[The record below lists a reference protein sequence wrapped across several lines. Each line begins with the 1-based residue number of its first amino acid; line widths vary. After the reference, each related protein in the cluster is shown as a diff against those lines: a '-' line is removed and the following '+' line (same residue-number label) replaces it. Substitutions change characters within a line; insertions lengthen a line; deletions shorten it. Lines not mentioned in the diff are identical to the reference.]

1 MTNAEQPNRLDLIE
15 ALLLQ
20 TVQQQHANTATISQI
35 AQQQQANTATVSQI
49 AQQQQANTATIS
61 QIAQQQQA
69 NTATISQLTQQQA
82 ELKQELQDSISHLV
96 SVIGNFVEEAQKDR
110 AIIQELQ
117 SEVRGIQ
124 TENQRILQYLFGRQ
138 GQG

>member
-1 MTNAEQPNRLDLIE
+1 MTNAEQPNRLALIE

-20 TVQQQHANTATISQI
+20 TVQQQ
-35 AQQQQANTATVSQI
+35 QANTAAITQLT
-49 AQQQQANTATIS
+49 QQQQN
-61 QIAQQQQA
+61 
-69 NTATISQLTQQQA
+69 NTATISQLAQQQA

-96 SVIGNFVEEAQKDR
+96 SVIGNFVEEAHQDR
-110 AIIQELQ
+110 AIIRELQ

-138 GQG
+138 GER

>member
-20 TVQQQHANTATISQI
+20 TVQQQQVNTA
-35 AQQQQANTATVSQI
+35 A
-49 AQQQQANTATIS
+49 
-61 QIAQQQQA
+61 
-69 NTATISQLTQQQA
+69 ISQLTQQQQVNIAAIAQLAQQQA

-96 SVIGNFVEEAQKDR
+96 GVIGDFVEEAQQDR
-110 AIIQELQ
+110 VIMRELQ